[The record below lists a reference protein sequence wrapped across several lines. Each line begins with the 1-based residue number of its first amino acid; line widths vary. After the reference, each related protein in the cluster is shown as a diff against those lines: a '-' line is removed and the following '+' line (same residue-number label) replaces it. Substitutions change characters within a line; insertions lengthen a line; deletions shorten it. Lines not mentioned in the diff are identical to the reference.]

1 MLSEDKYFR
10 DLNKAKL
17 WQRYCGFLDL
27 SIDEFMDIQEELLM
41 DQIDRV
47 SDSFLGKKIMGN
59 QKPKSVE
66 EFRRMVPLTS
76 YDDYEPYLSERA
88 ENVLGVKPAL
98 WCHTAGRRGSFR
110 WIPHS
115 SEIVEKA
122 VRSYLACC
130 ILASCSRKGEINI
143 GPGFRLLTVVP
154 PAPYTS
160 GSIVLAFSKSFSSRI
175 MPNPDELESVEFR
188 EAIKRGFQVA
198 IKEGVDIIGTV
209 ASILVRMGEEF
220 SQQTRRRK
228 FSVSMLHPKVMVRLL
243 RGWLHGKWERRAVLP
258 KDLWRPKGI
267 IMGGLDTA
275 IYKDDV
281 IHYWGSVPYELYA
294 GTEGLVFAMQAW
306 DKKGMVFLPD
316 MVFLEFIPYE
326 ELLKFQNDKRYQPA
340 TVLLDEVEEGKLYE
354 VVITH
359 FYGMPLLRYRLN
371 DIIRIVATK
380 DEETGISLPQLAF
393 QRRSGEVINL
403 AALAHIDE
411 KTLWQAIA
419 NTGMRYTD
427 WVACK
432 EYDQNQSFLR
442 VYLELKEERDTAE
455 VANKIDAQLK
465 IVDPDYR
472 DIDSYL
478 SLQPIRVTLLSPG
491 TFQRYTEERREE
503 GVDLARLKPTH
514 ISPPEAVVQ
523 RLLELS
529 EVARDD

>member
-10 DLNKAKL
+10 DLTKAKL

-27 SIDEFMDIQEELLM
+27 SINEFMDIQEELLI

-47 SDSFLGKKIMGN
+47 ADSFLGKKIMGN
-59 QKPKSVE
+59 RKPKSVK
-66 EFRRMVPLTS
+66 EFRRTVPLTT
-76 YDDYEPYLSERA
+76 YEDYEPYLSEQE
-88 ENVLGVKPAL
+88 ENVLGTKPAL

-122 VRSYLACC
+122 VRSYLASC

-143 GPGFRLLTVVP
+143 RPGFRLLTVVP

-160 GSIVLAFSKSFSSRI
+160 GSIVLAFSKCFSSRI
-175 MPNPDELESVEFR
+175 MPNPNELESTEFR
-188 EAIKRGFQVA
+188 EAIKSGFQIA

-220 SQQTRRRK
+220 GQQARRRK
-228 FSVSMLHPKVMVRLL
+228 LSASMLHPKVMVRFL
-243 RGWLHGKWERRAVLP
+243 RGWLYSKWEGRTTLP

-267 IMGGLDTA
+267 IMGGLDTDV
-275 IYKDDV
+275 YKGDV

-294 GTEGLVFAMQAW
+294 GTEGLIYAMQAW
-306 DKKGMVFLPD
+306 NKKGMIFLHD

-326 ELLKFQNDKRYQPA
+326 ELLKFQDDKHYQPT

-371 DIIRIVATK
+371 DIVRIVATK
-380 DEETGISLPQLAF
+380 DEETGISLPQVAF
-393 QRRSGEVINL
+393 QRRVGEVINL

-411 KTLWQAIA
+411 KTLWKAIA
-419 NTGMRYTD
+419 NTGVRYTD

-432 EYDQNQSFLR
+432 EYDQSQSFLR
-442 VYLELKEERDTAE
+442 VYLELKEEREAAE
-455 VANKIDAQLK
+455 VANMIDAQLK

-478 SLQPIRVTLLSPG
+478 SLQPVRVTLLSPG
-491 TFQRYTEERREE
+491 TFQRYTEERRKE
-503 GVDLARLKPTH
+503 GVDLARLKPAH
-514 ISPPEAVVQ
+514 ISPTEAVVQ

-529 EVARDD
+529 EVVRDD